1 MIDKGALCLCHNVFS
16 RIITAD
22 KVIIIVEQIHR
33 TICQSRNQ
41 QEKDRQW
48 PRQTYLLL
56 QGDNHSQQSRID
68 GREKNC
74 SGSDHIDKNFPGDP
88 PHRLRALYLHTTKPR
103 MRIIYYISRLARA
116 SCAMKNKTKQA
127 LAGNVSANAVPCVE
141 NHTYIVSNQAFYS
154 SYMGQRGIAWDSI
167 LLLTYPLRK
176 ATPIPPMGW
185 SQDSTIRPCVRTR
198 QVPHSRHPS

>member
-1 MIDKGALCLCHNVFS
+1 MGGGNPSAGISCCDQCTEDSDRSRHRSAFYHHIYTHQTGSSKKKEPVNKSRARIFHLMIDKGALCLCHNVFS

-103 MRIIYYISRLARA
+103 MRMPPRRLIYSSSRNTRDFSHGYCARLA
-116 SCAMKNKTKQA
+116 SE
-127 LAGNVSANAVPCVE
+127 S
-141 NHTYIVSNQAFYS
+141 
-154 SYMGQRGIAWDSI
+154 
-167 LLLTYPLRK
+167 
-176 ATPIPPMGW
+176 
-185 SQDSTIRPCVRTR
+185 
-198 QVPHSRHPS
+198 